1 MRYERAAA
9 WLVAGALTALPWA
22 QAPPAAEGAAAQS
35 TATAG
40 NAAAAS
46 EAKPASAQGAAAG
59 ANTSGTAMDAAAW
72 EAALAAG
79 ATVSAVHGTVAPEAS
94 AGAPAVNA
102 PAAGTPA
109 AGTAVQAGAGEAS
122 APTAAAVPEANAVQT
137 TAAAEAQAVQQNA
150 AADVTAMQAQQQ
162 NTAAQMPEIQA
173 AQQTQAQPSQ
183 TAQLPPQAAA
193 DAGQTVQLP
202 TRPDMYAESAALAPN
217 TAARVRELMQKFKL
231 MGDARSGAYSWIYTS
246 PTWTAE
252 AISRPAAG
260 SSYFLLAGRESLRFQ
275 SLDCDEVWY
284 FHEGC
289 GMKLTVLLADGA
301 TRTFELGVGG
311 AAMPM
316 ILIPKGQIFAAENV
330 VPTGYSFISCMT
342 IPALETTG
350 IRVWQREELLAR
362 YPQARE
368 VIERYTDAPR
378 AGSMQTGTAGEVQA
392 SAAAS
397 VPKPSTAAQ
406 TGGDVH
412 G

>member
-9 WLVAGALTALPWA
+9 WLVAGALTALPWT
-22 QAPPAAEGAAAQS
+22 QAPSAAEGAAAQS
-35 TATAG
+35 TAAAG
-40 NAAAAS
+40 NAAAAA

-109 AGTAVQAGAGEAS
+109 AGTAAQAGAGEAS

-137 TAAAEAQAVQQNA
+137 TAAAEAQAVQQN
-150 AADVTAMQAQQQ
+150 
-162 NTAAQMPEIQA
+162 TAAQMPEIQA
-173 AQQTQAQPSQ
+173 VQQTQAQPSQ
-183 TAQLPPQAAA
+183 TAQLPPQPAA

-217 TAARVRELMQKFKL
+217 TAARVQELMQKFKL
-231 MGDARSGAYSWIYTS
+231 MGEARSGAYSWIYTS

-311 AAMPM
+311 TAMPM
-316 ILIPKGQIFAAENV
+316 VLIPKGQIFAAENI

-342 IPALETTG
+342 VPALETTG

-392 SAAAS
+392 SAAAAAAS
-397 VPKPSTAAQ
+397 PSATTAAQ

>member
-1 MRYERAAA
+1 
-9 WLVAGALTALPWA
+9 
-22 QAPPAAEGAAAQS
+22 
-35 TATAG
+35 
-40 NAAAAS
+40 
-46 EAKPASAQGAAAG
+46 
-59 ANTSGTAMDAAAW
+59 MDAAAW

-122 APTAAAVPEANAVQT
+122 APTAAAVPEENAVQT

-150 AADVTAMQAQQQ
+150 VAVQAEQQ
-162 NTAAQMPEIQA
+162 NTAAQMPTVQA
-173 AQQTQAQPSQ
+173 VQQTEAQLPPQ
-183 TAQLPPQAAA
+183 TAQLPPQPAA
-193 DAGQTVQLP
+193 DAAQTVQLP
-202 TRPDMYAESAALAPN
+202 TRPEMHAESAALAPN
-217 TAARVRELMQKFKL
+217 TAARVQELMQKFKL
-231 MGDARSGAYSWIYTS
+231 MGEARSGAYSWIYTS

-397 VPKPSTAAQ
+397 APKPSTAAQ

>member
-22 QAPPAAEGAAAQS
+22 QAPSAAESAAAQS

-40 NAAAAS
+40 NASAAS

-137 TAAAEAQAVQQNA
+137 TAVAEAQAV
-150 AADVTAMQAQQQ
+150 QQ

-173 AQQTQAQPSQ
+173 VQQTQAQPSQ

-217 TAARVRELMQKFKL
+217 TAARVQELMQKFKL
-231 MGDARSGAYSWIYTS
+231 MGEARSGAYSWVYTS

-301 TRTFELGVGG
+301 TRTFELGVGS

-342 IPALETTG
+342 VPALETTG

-392 SAAAS
+392 SAAAAAAS
-397 VPKPSTAAQ
+397 PSATTAAQ

>member
-22 QAPPAAEGAAAQS
+22 QAPSAAEGAAA
-35 TATAG
+35 AG

-122 APTAAAVPEANAVQT
+122 APTSATVPEANAVQT
-137 TAAAEAQAVQQNA
+137 TAAAEAQAV
-150 AADVTAMQAQQQ
+150 QQ

-202 TRPDMYAESAALAPN
+202 TRPEMHAESAALAPN
-217 TAARVRELMQKFKL
+217 TAARVQELMQKFKL
-231 MGDARSGAYSWIYTS
+231 MGEARSGAYSWIYTS

-392 SAAAS
+392 SAAAAAAS
-397 VPKPSTAAQ
+397 PSATTAAQ

>member
-22 QAPPAAEGAAAQS
+22 QAPSAAEGAAAQS
-35 TATAG
+35 AAAAG
-40 NAAAAS
+40 NVAAAS

-94 AGAPAVNA
+94 AGAPAVNV

-122 APTAAAVPEANAVQT
+122 APTAATVPEANAVQT
-137 TAAAEAQAVQQNA
+137 TAAAEAQAV
-150 AADVTAMQAQQQ
+150 QQ

-202 TRPDMYAESAALAPN
+202 TRPEMHAENAALAPN
-217 TAARVRELMQKFKL
+217 TAARVQELMQKFKL
-231 MGDARSGAYSWIYTS
+231 MGEARSGAYSWIYTS

-330 VPTGYSFISCMT
+330 VPAGYSFISCMT
-342 IPALETTG
+342 VPALETTG

-392 SAAAS
+392 SAAAAAAS
-397 VPKPSTAAQ
+397 PSATTAAQ

>member
-9 WLVAGALTALPWA
+9 WLVAGALTALPWT
-22 QAPPAAEGAAAQS
+22 QAPSAAEGAAAQS
-35 TATAG
+35 TAAAG
-40 NAAAAS
+40 NAAAAA

-109 AGTAVQAGAGEAS
+109 AGTAAQAGAGEAS

-137 TAAAEAQAVQQNA
+137 TAAAEAQAVQQN
-150 AADVTAMQAQQQ
+150 
-162 NTAAQMPEIQA
+162 TAAQMPEIQA
-173 AQQTQAQPSQ
+173 VQQTQAQPSQ
-183 TAQLPPQAAA
+183 TAQLPPQPAA

-217 TAARVRELMQKFKL
+217 TAARVQELMQKFKL
-231 MGDARSGAYSWIYTS
+231 MGEARSGAYSWIYTS

>member
-22 QAPPAAEGAAAQS
+22 QAPSAAEGAAAQS

-94 AGAPAVNA
+94 TGAPAVNA

-109 AGTAVQAGAGEAS
+109 AGTAAQAGAGEAS
-122 APTAAAVPEANAVQT
+122 APTAAAMPEANAVQT
-137 TAAAEAQAVQQNA
+137 TAAAEAQAVQQN
-150 AADVTAMQAQQQ
+150 
-162 NTAAQMPEIQA
+162 TAAQTPEIQA
-173 AQQTQAQPSQ
+173 VQQTQAQPSQ
-183 TAQLPPQAAA
+183 TAQLPPQPAA

-202 TRPDMYAESAALAPN
+202 TRPEMHAESAALAPN
-217 TAARVRELMQKFKL
+217 TAARVQELMQKFKL
-231 MGDARSGAYSWIYTS
+231 MGEARSGAYSWIYTS

-311 AAMPM
+311 TAMPM
-316 ILIPKGQIFAAENV
+316 VLIPKGQIFAAENV

-342 IPALETTG
+342 VPALETTG

-392 SAAAS
+392 SAAAAAAS
-397 VPKPSTAAQ
+397 PSATTAAQ

>member
-22 QAPPAAEGAAAQS
+22 QAPSAAEGAAA
-35 TATAG
+35 AG

-94 AGAPAVNA
+94 AGAPAVNV

-122 APTAAAVPEANAVQT
+122 APTAATVPEANAVQT
-137 TAAAEAQAVQQNA
+137 TAAAEAQAV
-150 AADVTAMQAQQQ
+150 QQ

-202 TRPDMYAESAALAPN
+202 TRPEMHAENAALAPN
-217 TAARVRELMQKFKL
+217 TAARVQELMQKFKL
-231 MGDARSGAYSWIYTS
+231 MGEARSGAYSWIYTS

-330 VPTGYSFISCMT
+330 VPAGYSFISCMT
-342 IPALETTG
+342 VPALETTG

-392 SAAAS
+392 SAAAAAAS
-397 VPKPSTAAQ
+397 PSATTAAQ

>member
-22 QAPPAAEGAAAQS
+22 QAPSTAEGAAA
-35 TATAG
+35 AG

-46 EAKPASAQGAAAG
+46 EAKPASAQGAAAE

-109 AGTAVQAGAGEAS
+109 AGTAAQAGAGEAS

-137 TAAAEAQAVQQNA
+137 TAAAEAQAVQQN
-150 AADVTAMQAQQQ
+150 
-162 NTAAQMPEIQA
+162 TAAQMPEIQA
-173 AQQTQAQPSQ
+173 VQQTQVQPSQ
-183 TAQLPPQAAA
+183 TAQLPPQLAA

-217 TAARVRELMQKFKL
+217 TAARVQELMQKFKL
-231 MGDARSGAYSWIYTS
+231 MGEARSGAYSWIYTS

-330 VPTGYSFISCMT
+330 VPAGYSFISCMT
-342 IPALETTG
+342 VPALETTG

-392 SAAAS
+392 SAAAAAAS
-397 VPKPSTAAQ
+397 PSATTAAQ

>member
-1 MRYERAAA
+1 
-9 WLVAGALTALPWA
+9 
-22 QAPPAAEGAAAQS
+22 
-35 TATAG
+35 
-40 NAAAAS
+40 
-46 EAKPASAQGAAAG
+46 
-59 ANTSGTAMDAAAW
+59 MDAAAW

-94 AGAPAVNA
+94 AGAPAVNV

-122 APTAAAVPEANAVQT
+122 APTAATVPEANAVQT
-137 TAAAEAQAVQQNA
+137 TAAAEAQAV
-150 AADVTAMQAQQQ
+150 QQ

-202 TRPDMYAESAALAPN
+202 TRPEMHAENAALAPN
-217 TAARVRELMQKFKL
+217 TAARVQELMQKFKL
-231 MGDARSGAYSWIYTS
+231 MGEARSGAYSWIYTS

-330 VPTGYSFISCMT
+330 VPAGYSFISCMT
-342 IPALETTG
+342 VPALETTG

-392 SAAAS
+392 SAAAAAAS
-397 VPKPSTAAQ
+397 PSATTAAQ

>member
-22 QAPPAAEGAAAQS
+22 QAPSAAEGAAA
-35 TATAG
+35 AG

-122 APTAAAVPEANAVQT
+122 APTSATVPEANAVQT
-137 TAAAEAQAVQQNA
+137 TAAAEAQAV
-150 AADVTAMQAQQQ
+150 QQ

-202 TRPDMYAESAALAPN
+202 TRPEMHAENAALAPN
-217 TAARVRELMQKFKL
+217 TAARVQELMQKFKL
-231 MGDARSGAYSWIYTS
+231 MGEARSGAYSWIYTS

-392 SAAAS
+392 SAAAAAAS
-397 VPKPSTAAQ
+397 PSATTAAQ

>member
-22 QAPPAAEGAAAQS
+22 QAPSAAEGAAAQS
-35 TATAG
+35 AAAAG
-40 NAAAAS
+40 NVAAAS

-109 AGTAVQAGAGEAS
+109 AGTAAQAGAGEAS

-137 TAAAEAQAVQQNA
+137 TAAAEAQAVQQN
-150 AADVTAMQAQQQ
+150 TAV
-162 NTAAQMPEIQA
+162 QMPEIQA
-173 AQQTQAQPSQ
+173 VQQTQAQPSQ
-183 TAQLPPQAAA
+183 TAQLPPQPAA

-217 TAARVRELMQKFKL
+217 TAARVQELMQKFKL
-231 MGDARSGAYSWIYTS
+231 MGEARSGAYSWIYTS

-330 VPTGYSFISCMT
+330 VPAGYSFISCMT
-342 IPALETTG
+342 VPALETTG

>member
-22 QAPPAAEGAAAQS
+22 QAPSAAEGAAA
-35 TATAG
+35 AG

-122 APTAAAVPEANAVQT
+122 APTSATVPEANAVQT
-137 TAAAEAQAVQQNA
+137 TAAAEAQAV
-150 AADVTAMQAQQQ
+150 QQ

-202 TRPDMYAESAALAPN
+202 TRPEMHAESAALAPN
-217 TAARVRELMQKFKL
+217 TAARVQELMQKFKL
-231 MGDARSGAYSWIYTS
+231 MGEARSGAYSWIYTS

-311 AAMPM
+311 TAMPM
-316 ILIPKGQIFAAENV
+316 VLIPKGQIFAAENI

-342 IPALETTG
+342 VPALETTG